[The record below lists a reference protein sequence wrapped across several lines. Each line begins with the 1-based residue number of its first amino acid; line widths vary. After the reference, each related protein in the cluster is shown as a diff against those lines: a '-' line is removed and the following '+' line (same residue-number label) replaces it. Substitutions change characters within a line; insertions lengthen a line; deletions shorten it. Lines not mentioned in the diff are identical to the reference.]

1 MAKLWRFLSVPI
13 VLAVCLGLLLVP
25 VAVPGQGQ
33 VALASGNV
41 TVAIEPATTH
51 VSTNASF
58 TIDAVINNPDGME
71 VAIAMIELDFDPS
84 YFAVDSVTKIDF
96 PEDMGAAAIDNVNG
110 TISYQPKT
118 TLGTSINLTTIIS
131 ARINCTAKSLEGIST
146 VNWVYEMGPPPR
158 WSTVEYGATD
168 YLEGGNMSLMH
179 NGTVIVG
186 TPAVTYNLTTSS
198 SAGGNVTTPGEGTY
212 SYNASEVVDLVAT
225 ADTNYS
231 FVNWTGDVSTIGDVD
246 LANTNITMD
255 GNYSIVANFA
265 EVVVVTYNLTTSST
279 AGGSVT
285 TPGEGTFG
293 PYNASEVVDLVATP
307 DTDYSF
313 VNWTGDT
320 GKIGNVNSA
329 TTNITMD
336 GNYSI
341 VANFAESQYDVTV
354 AIENATTYVLPNGS
368 FTIDAVINNPN
379 GMEVAI
385 AMIELDFDPSYFT
398 VDSVT
403 KIDFPEDMG
412 AAAIDNVNGMISYQ
426 PKTTLGTSINLTT
439 IISARINCTAK
450 SLEGISTVNWVY
462 EMGPPPRWS
471 TVEYGAT
478 DYLEGGNMSLMH
490 NGTVIVGDVF
500 NLTVTS
506 TGCCPINVSGGRG
519 TVAAGSSQLFIVPC
533 SENVT
538 LTADESDTCCVFDNW
553 TVDGNT
559 TGSNPVVVNG
569 TADSSHTAV
578 ANCSVP
584 RYNLTM
590 NVTGNGT
597 TSPSGTSSHSCGEE
611 VNISATA
618 DPGWQFVN
626 WTTTNLSEIAT
637 PTAAST
643 TVTVD
648 ENKTV
653 TATFAEITAATLEGH
668 VAFTGRGSN
677 NTRWS
682 EPFNVTLFEAG
693 NLTHV
698 LWAGNATTNNT
709 GVFNI
714 SGLAPGTYD
723 IGIKNWTCLSEVNTS
738 VMLSAGNTT
747 VVDFGTTRE
756 GDADNNDHINILDA
770 SSLVG
775 AFGSSQG
782 GPGWN
787 AHCDFNRDTNVNI
800 LDASALASNFGEDGD
815 LT

>member
-668 VAFTGRGSN
+668 VAFAGRGSN
-677 NTRWS
+677 NTKWA
-682 EPFNVTLFEAG
+682 EQFNVTLCEAG

>member
-1 MAKLWRFLSVPI
+1 MIKLWELLSISI
-13 VLAVCLGLLLVP
+13 VAAVCLGLLLVP

-33 VALASGNV
+33 VALASNNV

-84 YFAVDSVTKIDF
+84 YFTVDSVTKIDF

-131 ARINCTAKSLEGIST
+131 AKINCTAKLLEGSST

-158 WSTVEYGATD
+158 WTTVEYGASD
-168 YLEGGNMSLMH
+168 YLEGATMGTTYMN

-186 TPAVTYNLTTSS
+186 TPAATYNLTTSS
-198 SAGGNVTTPGEGTY
+198 SAGGNVTMPGEGTY

-412 AAAIDNVNGMISYQ
+412 AAAIDNVNGTISYQ
-426 PKTTLGTSINLTT
+426 PKTGLGTSINLTT

-490 NGTVIVGDVF
+490 NGTVIVGDAF

-506 TGCCPINVSGGRG
+506 TGCCPITVGGLG
-519 TVAAGSSQLFIVPC
+519 TVAANSNGTFIVPC
-533 SENVT
+533 PNIT
-538 LTADESDTCCVFDNW
+538 LTADDSAGSCSFTNW
-553 TVDGNT
+553 TVDGNST
-559 TGSNPVVVNG
+559 TNKSVIVTG
-569 TADSSHTAV
+569 TADSSHTAI
-578 ANCSVP
+578 ARC
-584 RYNLTM
+584 TM
-590 NVTGNGT
+590 V
-597 TSPSGTSSHSCGEE
+597 S
-611 VNISATA
+611 
-618 DPGWQFVN
+618 
-626 WTTTNLSEIAT
+626 L
-637 PTAAST
+637 
-643 TVTVD
+643 
-648 ENKTV
+648 
-653 TATFAEITAATLEGH
+653 ATLEGH

-677 NTRWS
+677 NTKWA
-682 EPFNVTLFEAG
+682 EQFNVTLCEAG

-698 LWAGNATTNNT
+698 LWTGNATTNNT